1 MTTKRVRRIKPVAPL
16 TAFWDTSGVV
26 PLCCLQSQSAP
37 ARQTARVYA
46 RAVVWW
52 ATPVEA
58 ISSFNRLKREG
69 HLTAKDYGQ
78 ASARLDHLRRR
89 WSEIQPTEEV
99 RRRAER
105 LLGAHKLRAADALQL
120 SAALV
125 WCSNHPRGRVFI
137 GADGQLS
144 DAAEGEGFTVIR
156 LL

>member
-1 MTTKRVRRIKPVAPL
+1 MTTRRVRRIKAVAPL
-16 TAFWDTSGVV
+16 TAFWDTSGLV
-26 PLCCLQSQSAP
+26 PLCCLQPQSAL

-69 HLTAKDYGQ
+69 HMTAKDYVQ
-78 ASARLDHLRRR
+78 ASARLHHLRRL
-89 WSEIQPTEEV
+89 WNEIQPTEEV